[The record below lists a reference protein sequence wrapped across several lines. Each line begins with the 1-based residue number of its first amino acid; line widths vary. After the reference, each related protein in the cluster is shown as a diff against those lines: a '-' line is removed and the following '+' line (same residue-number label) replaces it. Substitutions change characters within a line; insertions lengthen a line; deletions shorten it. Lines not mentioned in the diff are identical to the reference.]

1 MIVPVRVIFSSS
13 DGTHLNLNDLRRSF
27 IAYMLAKKYH
37 GSYIFRLDNIQQKGE
52 KNSNLKL
59 YAYEDLVWLGLN
71 ADESPLNPNPIFS
84 PYVQSERLDI
94 YQRYIDKLLAMQV
107 AYKKIPPREKG
118 ASLTETRAAIYFRM
132 GSLGDSAIT
141 DLRLEK
147 IPLEKMDT
155 RDWVIVN
162 GSGQPTVEFAAMV
175 DDHLMIITHI
185 ISESDNLSNF
195 GRYIALYRA
204 LNWPIPAFLHLP
216 NIKWEGESEE
226 KLVYKLREEG
236 YVPEAICQ
244 YLYHLDFGEKGTNK
258 VCDLDDLVKEFDII
272 KMKAGHQ
279 RFDIRALRKIN
290 SAHIKQMTNLSYTA
304 FIRPFVKT
312 LASDL
317 YSDDYLFKLA
327 NIYKTQISYGR
338 EILDYLGP
346 FLLKNPDFTPREQ
359 QLINNAQ
366 FAISSFKEALSEFDL
381 DVTNFSELI
390 ASVQKKTGIA
400 GASLYQPLRLV
411 ITHMDRGPELEEIIK
426 FLGKEETLSRLNQY
440 ND

>member
-107 AYKKIPPREKG
+107 AYKRYRQEKG
-118 ASLTETRAAIYFRM
+118 ASLTETRPAIYFRM

-175 DDHLMIITHI
+175 DDHLMYITHI

-204 LNWPIPAFLHLP
+204 LNGQSPPFF
-216 NIKWEGESEE
+216 
-226 KLVYKLREEG
+226 
-236 YVPEAICQ
+236 ICQ
-244 YLYHLDFGEKGTNK
+244 
-258 VCDLDDLVKEFDII
+258 
-272 KMKAGHQ
+272 
-279 RFDIRALRKIN
+279 
-290 SAHIKQMTNLSYTA
+290 
-304 FIRPFVKT
+304 
-312 LASDL
+312 
-317 YSDDYLFKLA
+317 
-327 NIYKTQISYGR
+327 ISMGR
-338 EILDYLGP
+338 
-346 FLLKNPDFTPREQ
+346 
-359 QLINNAQ
+359 
-366 FAISSFKEALSEFDL
+366 
-381 DVTNFSELI
+381 
-390 ASVQKKTGIA
+390 
-400 GASLYQPLRLV
+400 
-411 ITHMDRGPELEEIIK
+411 
-426 FLGKEETLSRLNQY
+426 
-440 ND
+440 